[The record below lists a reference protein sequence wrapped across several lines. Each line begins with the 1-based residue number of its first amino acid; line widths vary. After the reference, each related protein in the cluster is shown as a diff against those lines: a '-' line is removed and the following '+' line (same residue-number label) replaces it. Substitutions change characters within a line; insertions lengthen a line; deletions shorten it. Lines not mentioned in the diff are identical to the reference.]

1 MRKEFDEE
9 LDLQIRSIME
19 EAQEPAPAGA
29 WEAISSRLDA
39 LQGAAAGAG
48 ATRLGAAASR
58 PVRRA
63 WYWAGAALAAA
74 AAVALGIFFTGTSD
88 NNSNLIDIN
97 SGSGLVAESLT
108 DGIGAPIPES
118 DMVREPILPEKT
130 AVPAEKPATR
140 VQQAAEMTTTPEKP
154 ATRVQQAA
162 EMTTTPEKPATRV
175 QQAAEMTT
183 TPEKPATRVQQAA
196 EMTTTPEK
204 PEAAASDPFARMA
217 YEDSRRASSA
227 RRGVSLLVKGGSTG
241 NNAGAS
247 KLAMAAPG
255 AYQQSG
261 ITETSKSSFGVPVIA
276 GIGLRLHLNDVLSVG
291 TGIDYS
297 LLTRSFEGR
306 YVEGLSVQNGD
317 FNHTLQYIGIPIDF
331 FVKLVDKNDITLYS
345 VVGTEAEKAV
355 SNKYRLLGT
364 DVVVGDKV
372 NGLQWS
378 VGAGLG
384 LEINVSR
391 WVGIFAEPSVKY
403 YFNCDQ
409 PKNLRTDKPFQMVL
423 RAGVRFDL

>member
-48 ATRLGAAASR
+48 ATRIGTAAAR
-58 PVRRA
+58 PVRRV
-63 WYWAGAALAAA
+63 WYWAGTALAAA

-97 SGSGLVAESLT
+97 SGSGLVAESLS

-130 AVPAEKPATR
+130 AVPAEKPAASRPQPAKTEVPAGNAADPR
-140 VQQAAEMTTTPEKP
+140 PQPVAEAASQPDVEAQPDDKAQPSVQEQHSVQAQSAAPAENAAE
-154 ATRVQQAA
+154 
-162 EMTTTPEKPATRV
+162 
-175 QQAAEMTT
+175 
-183 TPEKPATRVQQAA
+183 
-196 EMTTTPEK
+196 
-204 PEAAASDPFARMA
+204 ASDPFARMA

-391 WVGIFAEPSVKY
+391 RVGIFAEPSVKY

>member
-118 DMVREPILPEKT
+118 DMVSEPILPEKT
-130 AVPAEKPATR
+130 AMPAEKPATR

-154 ATRVQQAA
+154 EA
-162 EMTTTPEKPATRV
+162 E
-175 QQAAEMTT
+175 
-183 TPEKPATRVQQAA
+183 
-196 EMTTTPEK
+196 
-204 PEAAASDPFARMA
+204 ASDPFARMA

-241 NNAGAS
+241 NNAGAG

-384 LEINVSR
+384 FEFNVSR
-391 WVGIFAEPSVKY
+391 RVGIFAEPSVKY

-409 PKNLRTDKPFQMVL
+409 PKNLRTDKPFQMIL

>member
-97 SGSGLVAESLT
+97 SGSGLVAESLS
-108 DGIGAPIPES
+108 DGIGVPIPES
-118 DMVREPILPEKT
+118 DMVSEAILPEET
-130 AVPAEKPATR
+130 AVPAEKPADSRPQPAKTEVPAGNAADSR
-140 VQQAAEMTTTPEKP
+140 PQPAADVTAQPDVEAQADDKAQPSVQEQHPVQAQSAAPAENAAEAP
-154 ATRVQQAA
+154 
-162 EMTTTPEKPATRV
+162 
-175 QQAAEMTT
+175 
-183 TPEKPATRVQQAA
+183 
-196 EMTTTPEK
+196 
-204 PEAAASDPFARMA
+204 DPFARMA

-241 NNAGAS
+241 NNAGAG

-317 FNHTLQYIGIPIDF
+317 FNHTLSI
-331 FVKLVDKNDITLYS
+331 
-345 VVGTEAEKAV
+345 
-355 SNKYRLLGT
+355 
-364 DVVVGDKV
+364 
-372 NGLQWS
+372 
-378 VGAGLG
+378 
-384 LEINVSR
+384 
-391 WVGIFAEPSVKY
+391 
-403 YFNCDQ
+403 
-409 PKNLRTDKPFQMVL
+409 
-423 RAGVRFDL
+423 

>member
-97 SGSGLVAESLT
+97 SGSGLVAESLS

-130 AVPAEKPATR
+130 AVPAAKPTYSRPQPAKTEVPAGNAADSR
-140 VQQAAEMTTTPEKP
+140 PQPAAEAAAQPDVEAQADDKAQPSVQEQHSVQAQSAAP
-154 ATRVQQAA
+154 AENAA
-162 EMTTTPEKPATRV
+162 E
-175 QQAAEMTT
+175 
-183 TPEKPATRVQQAA
+183 
-196 EMTTTPEK
+196 
-204 PEAAASDPFARMA
+204 ASDPFARMA

-241 NNAGAS
+241 NNAGAGNLS
-247 KLAMAAPG
+247 MAAPG

-384 LEINVSR
+384 FEFNVSR
-391 WVGIFAEPSVKY
+391 RVGIFSEPSVKY

-409 PKNLRTDKPFQMVL
+409 PKNLRTDKPFQMIL

>member
-97 SGSGLVAESLT
+97 SGSGLVAESLS

-130 AVPAEKPATR
+130 AVPAEKPADSRPQPAKTA
-140 VQQAAEMTTTPEKP
+140 VPAGNAADSRPQP
-154 ATRVQQAA
+154 AA
-162 EMTTTPEKPATRV
+162 
-175 QQAAEMTT
+175 
-183 TPEKPATRVQQAA
+183 
-196 EMTTTPEK
+196 
-204 PEAAASDPFARMA
+204 EAAAQADVEAQPGDKAQPSVPEQHSVQAQSAAPAEKAAAAPDPFARMA

-241 NNAGAS
+241 NNAGAG

-384 LEINVSR
+384 FEFNVSR
-391 WVGIFAEPSVKY
+391 RVGIFAEPSVKY

>member
-118 DMVREPILPEKT
+118 DMVREAILPEKT
-130 AVPAEKPATR
+130 AMPAEKPATR
-140 VQQAAEMTTTPEKP
+140 VQQA
-154 ATRVQQAA
+154 V
-162 EMTTTPEKPATRV
+162 
-175 QQAAEMTT
+175 EMTT

-204 PEAAASDPFARMA
+204 PEAEGPDPFARMA

-241 NNAGAS
+241 NNAGAG

-384 LEINVSR
+384 FEFNVSR
-391 WVGIFAEPSVKY
+391 RVGIFAEPSVKY

>member
-97 SGSGLVAESLT
+97 SGSGLVAESLS

-183 TPEKPATRVQQAA
+183 TPEKPEA
-196 EMTTTPEK
+196 E
-204 PEAAASDPFARMA
+204 ASDPFARRA

-241 NNAGAS
+241 NNAGAG

-384 LEINVSR
+384 FEFNVSR
-391 WVGIFAEPSVKY
+391 RVGIFAEPSVKY

>member
-97 SGSGLVAESLT
+97 SGSGLVAESLI

-118 DMVREPILPEKT
+118 DMVREPILSEKT
-130 AVPAEKPATR
+130 AVPAEKPADSR
-140 VQQAAEMTTTPEKP
+140 PQPAAEATAQPDVEAQPDAKAQPSVQEQHPVQAQSAAPAEK
-154 ATRVQQAA
+154 
-162 EMTTTPEKPATRV
+162 
-175 QQAAEMTT
+175 
-183 TPEKPATRVQQAA
+183 
-196 EMTTTPEK
+196 
-204 PEAAASDPFARMA
+204 AAAAPDPFARMA
-217 YEDSRRASSA
+217 YEDSRRASSV

-241 NNAGAS
+241 NNAGAG

-364 DVVVGDKV
+364 DVVVGDRV

-391 WVGIFAEPSVKY
+391 RVGIFAEPSVKY

-409 PKNLRTDKPFQMVL
+409 PKNLRTDKPFQMIL

>member
-1 MRKEFDEE
+1 MPRIPALSPPLK
-9 LDLQIRSIME
+9 LRHSRMSRHNRAIRHSPPFRNSTLSRHNPP
-19 EAQEPAPAGA
+19 PA
-29 WEAISSRLDA
+29 EK
-39 LQGAAAGAG
+39 
-48 ATRLGAAASR
+48 
-58 PVRRA
+58 
-63 WYWAGAALAAA
+63 AAA
-74 AAVALGIFFTGTSD
+74 A
-88 NNSNLIDIN
+88 
-97 SGSGLVAESLT
+97 
-108 DGIGAPIPES
+108 P
-118 DMVREPILPEKT
+118 
-130 AVPAEKPATR
+130 
-140 VQQAAEMTTTPEKP
+140 
-154 ATRVQQAA
+154 
-162 EMTTTPEKPATRV
+162 
-175 QQAAEMTT
+175 
-183 TPEKPATRVQQAA
+183 
-196 EMTTTPEK
+196 
-204 PEAAASDPFARMA
+204 DPFARMA

-241 NNAGAS
+241 NNAGAG

-384 LEINVSR
+384 FEFNVSR
-391 WVGIFAEPSVKY
+391 RVGIFAEPSVKY

>member
-97 SGSGLVAESLT
+97 FGSGLVAESLS
-108 DGIGAPIPES
+108 DGIGSPIPES
-118 DMVREPILPEKT
+118 DMVREAILPEKT

-154 ATRVQQAA
+154 EA
-162 EMTTTPEKPATRV
+162 E
-175 QQAAEMTT
+175 
-183 TPEKPATRVQQAA
+183 
-196 EMTTTPEK
+196 
-204 PEAAASDPFARMA
+204 ASDPFARMA

-241 NNAGAS
+241 NNAGAG

-384 LEINVSR
+384 FEFNVSR
-391 WVGIFAEPSVKY
+391 RVGIFAEPSVKY

>member
-1 MRKEFDEE
+1 MRKEFD
-9 LDLQIRSIME
+9 DNFDFQIRSMME

-48 ATRLGAAASR
+48 ATRIGTAAAR
-58 PVRRA
+58 PVSRV
-63 WYWAGAALAAA
+63 WYWAGTALAAA

-97 SGSGLVAESLT
+97 SGTALVAESSS
-108 DGIGAPIPES
+108 DGIGSLIQE
-118 DMVREPILPEKT
+118 ET
-130 AVPAEKPATR
+130 AAPAEKPATR
-140 VQQAAEMTTTPEKP
+140 VQQAAEMTTTPEKPATHVQQAAEMTTTPEKP

-162 EMTTTPEKPATRV
+162 EMTTA
-175 QQAAEMTT
+175 
-183 TPEKPATRVQQAA
+183 
-196 EMTTTPEK
+196 PEK
-204 PEAAASDPFARMA
+204 PEAEGPDPFARMA

-241 NNAGAS
+241 NNAGAG

-276 GIGLRLHLNDVLSVG
+276 GIGLRVHLNDVLSVG

-384 LEINVSR
+384 FEFNVSR
-391 WVGIFAEPSVKY
+391 RVGIFAEPSVKY

>member
-1 MRKEFDEE
+1 MRKEFNEDF
-9 LDLQIRSIME
+9 DLQIRSMME

-39 LQGAAAGAG
+39 LYPTASAGAFQQEASRTGAAAI
-48 ATRLGAAASR
+48 R
-58 PVRRA
+58 PVRRV

-97 SGSGLVAESLT
+97 SGTGLVAEN
-108 DGIGAPIPES
+108 IAPSEVAVLS
-118 DMVREPILPEKT
+118 DA
-130 AVPAEKPATR
+130 AVPDPAAAPR
-140 VQQAAEMTTTPEKP
+140 VQQTADLTTNPEILAPRNQNRAEMTTTPEPTVASETKEAP
-154 ATRVQQAA
+154 ASTTA
-162 EMTTTPEKPATRV
+162 EGP
-175 QQAAEMTT
+175 
-183 TPEKPATRVQQAA
+183 
-196 EMTTTPEK
+196 
-204 PEAAASDPFARMA
+204 DPLALMAFEDARNT
-217 YEDSRRASSA
+217 SSG
-227 RRGVSLLVKGGSTG
+227 RRGISLLVKGGSTG

-247 KLAMAAPG
+247 KLPMAAPG
-255 AYQQSG
+255 AYRQSG
-261 ITETSKSSFGVPVIA
+261 ITETSKSSFGVPLIA
-276 GIGLRLHLNDVLSVG
+276 GLGVRLHLNDVLSIG
-291 TGIDYS
+291 TGVDYS

-306 YVEGLSVQNGD
+306 YIEGLTILTGD
-317 FNHTLQYIGIPIDF
+317 FNHTLQYVGVPIDF
-331 FVKLVDKNDITLYS
+331 FVKLIDKNDITLYS

-364 DVVVGDKV
+364 DLVVGDRV

-384 LEINVSR
+384 LEFNVGQR
-391 WVGIFAEPSVKY
+391 VGIFAEPSVKY

-409 PKNLRTDKPFQMVL
+409 PKSLRTDKPFQMVL

>member
-97 SGSGLVAESLT
+97 SGSGLVAESLS

-130 AVPAEKPATR
+130 AVPAEKPADSRPQPAKTEVPAGNAADSR
-140 VQQAAEMTTTPEKP
+140 PQPAAEAAAQPGVEAQPDAKAQPSVQEQHPVQAQSAAP
-154 ATRVQQAA
+154 AENAA
-162 EMTTTPEKPATRV
+162 E
-175 QQAAEMTT
+175 
-183 TPEKPATRVQQAA
+183 
-196 EMTTTPEK
+196 
-204 PEAAASDPFARMA
+204 ASDPFARMA

-241 NNAGAS
+241 NNAGAG

-306 YVEGLSVQNGD
+306 YIEGLSVQNGD

-364 DVVVGDKV
+364 DVVVGDRV

-391 WVGIFAEPSVKY
+391 RVGIFAEPSVKY

>member
-58 PVRRA
+58 PVRRT

-97 SGSGLVAESLT
+97 SGSGLVAESLS

-140 VQQAAEMTTTPEKP
+140 VQQAVELTTTPEKP

-175 QQAAEMTT
+175 QQA
-183 TPEKPATRVQQAA
+183 V

-204 PEAAASDPFARMA
+204 PEAEGPDPFARMA

-241 NNAGAS
+241 NNAGAG

-276 GIGLRLHLNDVLSVG
+276 GIGLRVHLNDVLSVG

-384 LEINVSR
+384 FEFNVSR
-391 WVGIFAEPSVKY
+391 RVGIFAEPSVKY

>member
-39 LQGAAAGAG
+39 LHGAAAGAG

-74 AAVALGIFFTGTSD
+74 AAVALGIFFTGTSN

-97 SGSGLVAESLT
+97 SGSGLVAESIS

-140 VQQAAEMTTTPEKP
+140 VQQA
-154 ATRVQQAA
+154 V
-162 EMTTTPEKPATRV
+162 
-175 QQAAEMTT
+175 EMTT

-204 PEAAASDPFARMA
+204 PEAEGPDPFARMA

-241 NNAGAS
+241 NNAGAG

-384 LEINVSR
+384 FEFNVSR
-391 WVGIFAEPSVKY
+391 RVGIFAEPSVKY

>member
-97 SGSGLVAESLT
+97 SGSGLVAESLS

-130 AVPAEKPATR
+130 AVPAEKPADSR
-140 VQQAAEMTTTPEKP
+140 PQPAAEAAAQPGVEAQPDAKAQPSVQEQHPVQAQSAAP
-154 ATRVQQAA
+154 AENAA
-162 EMTTTPEKPATRV
+162 E
-175 QQAAEMTT
+175 
-183 TPEKPATRVQQAA
+183 
-196 EMTTTPEK
+196 
-204 PEAAASDPFARMA
+204 ASDPFARMA

-241 NNAGAS
+241 NNAGAG

-306 YVEGLSVQNGD
+306 YIEGLSVQNGD

-364 DVVVGDKV
+364 DVVVGDRV

-391 WVGIFAEPSVKY
+391 RVGIFAEPSVKY

-409 PKNLRTDKPFQMVL
+409 PKNLRTDKPFQMIL

>member
-9 LDLQIRSIME
+9 LDLQTRSIME
-19 EAQEPAPAGA
+19 EAQEPVAAGA

-140 VQQAAEMTTTPEKP
+140 VQQAVEL
-154 ATRVQQAA
+154 
-162 EMTTTPEKPATRV
+162 
-175 QQAAEMTT
+175 
-183 TPEKPATRVQQAA
+183 
-196 EMTTTPEK
+196 TTTPEK
-204 PEAAASDPFARMA
+204 PEAEASDPFARMA

-241 NNAGAS
+241 NNAGAG

-276 GIGLRLHLNDVLSVG
+276 GIGLRVHLNDVLSVG

-331 FVKLVDKNDITLYS
+331 FVKLVDKNDIALYS

-384 LEINVSR
+384 FEFNVSR
-391 WVGIFAEPSVKY
+391 RVGIFAEPSVKY

>member
-58 PVRRA
+58 PVRHA

-97 SGSGLVAESLT
+97 SGSGLVAESLS

-140 VQQAAEMTTTPEKP
+140 VQQAVEL
-154 ATRVQQAA
+154 
-162 EMTTTPEKPATRV
+162 
-175 QQAAEMTT
+175 
-183 TPEKPATRVQQAA
+183 
-196 EMTTTPEK
+196 TTTPEK
-204 PEAAASDPFARMA
+204 PEAEGPDPFARMA

-241 NNAGAS
+241 NNAGAG

-276 GIGLRLHLNDVLSVG
+276 GIGLRVHLNDVLSVG

-384 LEINVSR
+384 FEFNVSR
-391 WVGIFAEPSVKY
+391 RVGIFAEPSVKY

>member
-29 WEAISSRLDA
+29 WEVISSRLDA

-97 SGSGLVAESLT
+97 SGSGLVAESLS

-118 DMVREPILPEKT
+118 DMVREAILPEKT
-130 AVPAEKPATR
+130 AMPAEKPATR
-140 VQQAAEMTTTPEKP
+140 VQQA
-154 ATRVQQAA
+154 V

-204 PEAAASDPFARMA
+204 PEAEGPDPFARMA

-241 NNAGAS
+241 NNAGAG

-276 GIGLRLHLNDVLSVG
+276 GIGLRVHLNDVLSVG

-384 LEINVSR
+384 FEFNVSR
-391 WVGIFAEPSVKY
+391 RVGIFAEPSVKY

>member
-97 SGSGLVAESLT
+97 SGSGLVAESLS

-130 AVPAEKPATR
+130 AVPAEKPADSRPRPAKTAAPAGNTVNSR
-140 VQQAAEMTTTPEKP
+140 PQPAADVTAQPDVEAQPGDKAQPSVQEQHPVQAQSAAPAEK
-154 ATRVQQAA
+154 
-162 EMTTTPEKPATRV
+162 
-175 QQAAEMTT
+175 
-183 TPEKPATRVQQAA
+183 
-196 EMTTTPEK
+196 
-204 PEAAASDPFARMA
+204 AAAAPDPFARMA

-241 NNAGAS
+241 NNAGAG

-306 YVEGLSVQNGD
+306 YIEGLSVQNGD

-364 DVVVGDKV
+364 DVVVGDRV

-391 WVGIFAEPSVKY
+391 RVGIFAEPSVKY

-409 PKNLRTDKPFQMVL
+409 PKNLRTDKPFQMIL

>member
-58 PVRRA
+58 PVRRT

-97 SGSGLVAESLT
+97 SGSGLVAESLS

-140 VQQAAEMTTTPEKP
+140 VQQAVEL
-154 ATRVQQAA
+154 
-162 EMTTTPEKPATRV
+162 
-175 QQAAEMTT
+175 TT

-204 PEAAASDPFARMA
+204 PEAEASDPFARRA

-241 NNAGAS
+241 NNAGAG

-276 GIGLRLHLNDVLSVG
+276 GIGLRVHLNDVLSVG

-384 LEINVSR
+384 FEFNVSR
-391 WVGIFAEPSVKY
+391 RVGIFAEPSVKY

>member
-97 SGSGLVAESLT
+97 SGSGLVAESLS

-130 AVPAEKPATR
+130 AVPAEKPADSRPQPAKTA
-140 VQQAAEMTTTPEKP
+140 VPAGNAADSRPQP
-154 ATRVQQAA
+154 AA
-162 EMTTTPEKPATRV
+162 
-175 QQAAEMTT
+175 
-183 TPEKPATRVQQAA
+183 
-196 EMTTTPEK
+196 
-204 PEAAASDPFARMA
+204 EAAAQPDVEAQPGDKAQPSVPEQHSVQAQSAAPAEKAAAAPDPFARMA

-241 NNAGAS
+241 NNAGAG

-384 LEINVSR
+384 FEFNVSR
-391 WVGIFAEPSVKY
+391 RVGIFAEPSVKY

>member
-97 SGSGLVAESLT
+97 SGSGLVAESLS

-130 AVPAEKPATR
+130 AVPAEKPADSR
-140 VQQAAEMTTTPEKP
+140 PQPAAEAAAQPGVEAQPDDKAQPSVQEQHPVQAQSSAP
-154 ATRVQQAA
+154 AENAA
-162 EMTTTPEKPATRV
+162 E
-175 QQAAEMTT
+175 
-183 TPEKPATRVQQAA
+183 
-196 EMTTTPEK
+196 
-204 PEAAASDPFARMA
+204 ASDPFARMA

-384 LEINVSR
+384 FEFNVSR
-391 WVGIFAEPSVKY
+391 RVGIFAEPSVKY

>member
-58 PVRRA
+58 PVRRT

-97 SGSGLVAESLT
+97 SGSGLVAESLS

-140 VQQAAEMTTTPEKP
+140 VQQAVEL
-154 ATRVQQAA
+154 
-162 EMTTTPEKPATRV
+162 
-175 QQAAEMTT
+175 TT

-204 PEAAASDPFARMA
+204 PEAEGPDPFARMA

-241 NNAGAS
+241 NNAGAG

-276 GIGLRLHLNDVLSVG
+276 GIGLRVHLNDVLSVG

-384 LEINVSR
+384 FEFNVSR
-391 WVGIFAEPSVKY
+391 RVGIFAEPSVKY

>member
-97 SGSGLVAESLT
+97 SGSGLVAESLS
-108 DGIGAPIPES
+108 DGIGSLI
-118 DMVREPILPEKT
+118 PEKT

-175 QQAAEMTT
+175 QQT
-183 TPEKPATRVQQAA
+183 A

-204 PEAAASDPFARMA
+204 PEAEAPDPFARMA

-331 FVKLVDKNDITLYS
+331 FVKLVDKNDIALYS

-384 LEINVSR
+384 FEFNVSR
-391 WVGIFAEPSVKY
+391 RVGIFAEPSVKY

>member
-97 SGSGLVAESLT
+97 FGSGLVAESLS
-108 DGIGAPIPES
+108 DGIGSPIPES
-118 DMVREPILPEKT
+118 DMVREAILPEKT

-154 ATRVQQAA
+154 ATRVQQAV

-175 QQAAEMTT
+175 QQAVEMTT

-204 PEAAASDPFARMA
+204 PEAEASDPFARMA

-241 NNAGAS
+241 NNAGAG

-384 LEINVSR
+384 FEFNVSR
-391 WVGIFAEPSVKY
+391 RVGIFAEPSVKY